1 MPRFPPSMLSALL
14 MLVSPPSLAAGS
26 ADPFDTE
33 ALHQA
38 NASGSFHLACGA
50 KLGSS
55 PQSLAEVVDYAL
67 CNNPQTRLA
76 WAYARAQ
83 AAQVGLARSATL
95 PELDASVERSRT
107 ASSPGSSYSQS
118 TASLSASL
126 LIYDFGARAATQE
139 SARQMMAALNA
150 SQDASLQTAFFAA
163 VQAYY
168 QWHAL
173 DASVAAA
180 RMAETASEA
189 SFKAAQAR
197 YRIGTGTPADALQ
210 AQTAASQARL
220 ALIQA
225 EGSARSAL
233 GTLANAMGLDAQ
245 QAPALAPPPD
255 KEPESGFESRVDAL
269 ITAAQQRRPDLV
281 AARAQLHAAQAER
294 DVARA
299 SAMPSLSL
307 AAGTSFIDHSQSGE
321 RRGNSL
327 ALSLSIPLFTGFA
340 TTYRVRGAE
349 AQIEAKTALREQLAQ
364 QVSLDVWRSY
374 HALTTSIAAVRASA
388 DLLASSAASEK
399 VAMGRYRAGV
409 GNIIELLNA
418 QSALA
423 SARQQRIL
431 ALYNWRIAK
440 AALALA
446 MRQLDFAQIDGEGGQ
461 R

>member
-1 MPRFPPSMLSALL
+1 MPRFSPSMLSALL
-14 MLVSPPSLAAGS
+14 VLVSPPCLAAGS
-26 ADPFDTE
+26 ADPFATD

-38 NASGSFHLACGA
+38 DASGSFHLACGA
-50 KLGSS
+50 KRGGS

-95 PELDASVERSRT
+95 PELDARAQRSRT
-107 ASSPGSSYSQS
+107 ASSPGSAYDQS
-118 TASLSASL
+118 TLSLSASL
-126 LIYDFGARAATQE
+126 LIYDFGARAATLE

-150 SQDASLQTAFFAA
+150 SQDASLQTVFFTAL
-163 VQAYY
+163 QAYY

-173 DASVAAA
+173 EAGVAAA

-220 ALIQA
+220 ARIQA

-245 QAPALAPPPD
+245 QAPTLAPPPD
-255 KEPESGFESRVDAL
+255 SDPEEGFEGKLDEL
-269 ITAAQQRRPDLV
+269 IAAAQLRRPDL
-281 AARAQLHAAQAER
+281 AAAGSQLKAAQAER
-294 DVARA
+294 ELARA

-307 AAGTSFIDHSQSGE
+307 TAGASFIDHSQFGE
-321 RRGNSL
+321 SRGNSL

-349 AQIEAKTALREQLAQ
+349 AQIEAKTAQREQLAQ

-374 HALTTSIAAVRASA
+374 HALTTSVAAVRASA

-399 VAMGRYRAGV
+399 VAMGRYKAGV

-431 ALYNWRIAK
+431 ALYTWRIAK
-440 AALALA
+440 AALAQA
-446 MRQLDFAQIDGEGGQ
+446 MGQLGLAQIDSGRDQ